1 MRKGTT
7 ESGFTFEVDEEELND
22 MEFVELLAD
31 AQEDSLMF
39 PRLIERMLGKDQK
52 KALYDHI
59 RNKKGRVPVDAT
71 IDIVT
76 EILTLAGEDT
86 KNS

>member
-7 ESGFTFEVDEEELND
+7 ESGFTFEVDEEDLND
-22 MEFVELLAD
+22 MEFVELLAN

-39 PRLIERMLGKDQK
+39 PRLIERMLGEEQK
-52 KALYDHI
+52 KALYDHL
-59 RNKKGRVPVDAT
+59 RNKNGRVPVDAT